1 MVCFYLG
8 PAVLIILV
16 IILKGVS
23 PWLISLLSLSGYNLP
38 PVYNLIWQDLEGW
51 EVVTPYFP
59 GSDGPECDVKTNEAR
74 RSRHFTRYFTRAS
87 FPKHDLRPTPGPH
100 LMLFL
105 GLGKIRIS

>member
-74 RSRHFTRYFTRAS
+74 HFTRES
-87 FPKHDLRPTPGPH
+87 FPKQDFCHFGGR
-100 LMLFL
+100 F
-105 GLGKIRIS
+105 

>member
-59 GSDGPECDVKTNEAR
+59 GSDGPECDVNEAR
-74 RSRHFTRYFTRAS
+74 RRRHFKRHFTRHFTRAS
-87 FPKHDLRPTPGPH
+87 FPKQDFCHFGGR
-100 LMLFL
+100 F
-105 GLGKIRIS
+105 

>member
-1 MVCFYLG
+1 MSYFWIFWGGQNCLFLR

-16 IILKGVS
+16 IIVKGVS

-59 GSDGPECDVKTNEAR
+59 GSDGPENYTTIALEPVFAKEVL
-74 RSRHFTRYFTRAS
+74 FV
-87 FPKHDLRPTPGPH
+87 PG
-100 LMLFL
+100 LL
-105 GLGKIRIS
+105 